1 MVLLGVMMRHAS
13 KVRACFA
20 FVPAVLALGCSGSE
34 EEPAAA
40 AENFCG
46 KVGGGPGQAPEMTS
60 SVDADDPA
68 ILYGGRMDF
77 TDPKGPLY
85 SAPAAYAKVR
95 FTGTAVSVKLE
106 DEFRWGK
113 RNYYDVIVD
122 EGSECERRAKI
133 VPQTGTTEYPAI
145 WGLSNGEHSVSFVKR
160 TESSIGNV
168 TFRGFGFKGAVG
180 EPLDPPTRRVQI
192 IGDSISC
199 GVGAD
204 LPAKEDYPEGA
215 TFESLCREDD
225 WGVPYHNANKAFG
238 ALVARSF
245 GAEYQ
250 VTAVSGIGLV
260 QNYSSNPIDD
270 LRPLPEVYDSVLLQD
285 PASPTWDPKAFV
297 PDLVM
302 IALGT
307 NDFSPGDDI
316 EKHPRVPV
324 DDYVATYID
333 FIEKLR
339 SDAYYP
345 DAKFLLLGSPMLS
358 DGYPEPS
365 DTFRT
370 NLHTAIASVEAH
382 YTSEGIEAVKSL
394 PIDKQINRGC
404 SSHPSGTEH
413 AEMAGTVE
421 WRGDHEQIA
430 PVVAELM
437 GWQAGSP

>member
-1 MVLLGVMMRHAS
+1 MRS
-13 KVRACFA
+13 GFQVRACL
-20 FVPAVLALGCSGSE
+20 VLVSAVLALGCSGDDE
-34 EEPAAA
+34 APAVV
-40 AENFCG
+40 AESFCG
-46 KVGGGPGQAPEMTS
+46 KVGGGPGEAPEMTS

-106 DEFRWGK
+106 DEQLWGR

-122 EGSECERRAKI
+122 EGTECERRAKI
-133 VPQTGTTEYPAI
+133 VPRQGATEYPAI
-145 WGLSNGEHSVSFVKR
+145 WGLSNGEHTVSFVKR

-168 TFRGFGFKGAVG
+168 TFRGFGFKGEVG
-180 EPLDPPTRRVQI
+180 APLDPPTRKVQI
-192 IGDSISC
+192 IGDSINC

-215 TFESLCREDD
+215 TFESLCAEET

-238 ALVARSF
+238 ALTARHF

-250 VTAVSGIGLV
+250 LAAVSGIGLV
-260 QNYSSNPIDD
+260 QNYSSNPVDD

-285 PASPTWDPKAFV
+285 PESPPWDPQDFV

-307 NDFSPGDDI
+307 NDFSPGDNI
-316 EKHPRVPV
+316 ANHPRIPV
-324 DDYVATYID
+324 DDYVAAYIE
-333 FIEKLR
+333 FIDKLR

-345 DAKFLLLGSPMLS
+345 DAKFLLLGSPMLG
-358 DGYPEPS
+358 DKYPEMS

-370 NLHTAIASVEAH
+370 NLDTAITTIEEHYASD
-382 YTSEGIEAVKSL
+382 GIDAVRSL
-394 PIDKQINRGC
+394 KIDRQINRGC
-404 SSHPSGTEH
+404 SQHPSGLEH
-413 AEMAGTVE
+413 AQIAGTEE
-421 WRGDHEQIA
+421 WTGHQQII
-430 PVVAELM
+430 PFVSELM
-437 GWQAGSP
+437 GW